1 MNKEKMQNGLFVS
14 VSCGCVLFVLACIG
28 MVAAV
33 VSDAD
38 WLGIACLIMGTLA
51 ALTLIVSTVLTFL
64 ARRWWLGVASVGA
77 VAACFVIM
85 LFAAVL
91 MSVGQYKPPHHD
103 EDEQIVLRDW
113 ATVVA
118 EDSLTE
124 ALDNKVAHGSC
135 WTDGRRFYRA
145 TEQGGKLVFE
155 GGTLHEGGYRF
166 ALADENDTLRVE
178 SMEESDYTPF
188 GMPGCR
194 VARYKLEGRM
204 EVLVAF
210 NPSDDATP
218 MAVLERFDGKELAY
232 ELAGIH
238 DMLAGTYTVKEVKDG
253 ALGDSVGV
261 WTFYADGKVSMSP
274 GGKPAPYGVELVF
287 DMPSSVLALPDG
299 RHVQINKRATSIYV
313 NEAVYDKEGECW
325 VATDKWLYE
334 LTMQGDLELWREF
347 AKHRL
352 LRPSM
357 LDMMNDERKYVK
369 DLFSPMWEDA
379 NPITQLNLHL
389 LNEWS
394 REEDVVD

>member
-1 MNKEKMQNGLFVS
+1 MEKEKMQKWLLIS
-14 VSCGCVLFVLACIG
+14 VVCGSVFFVLACVG
-28 MVAAV
+28 AVAAV
-33 VSDAD
+33 VSDTG
-38 WLGIACLIMGTLA
+38 WLGFLSVAVGTLS
-51 ALTLIVSTVLTFL
+51 ALVLLVGTVWSFVV
-64 ARRWWLGVASVGA
+64 RRWWLGLAGIGA
-77 VAACFVIM
+77 MLACLVIFFFVVIII
-85 LFAAVL
+85 
-91 MSVGQYKPPHHD
+91 SVGQYKPPHH
-103 EDEQIVLRDW
+103 EENEQIVLRDW
-113 ATVVA
+113 AALVA

-124 ALDNKVAHGSC
+124 ALDNKVAHGSS

-261 WTFYADGKVSMSP
+261 WTFYADGKVSVNP
-274 GGKPAPYGVELVF
+274 DGRPAPYGVELVF